1 MSGLSVNHQPL
12 QVIGTAGSTLKKSI
26 RNVMARTKF
35 KNILQNWIF
44 YNNTKADNS
53 NNSYKVRLL
62 ITNFDKKFSQY
73 APNWALK
80 TLMSTC

>member
-1 MSGLSVNHQPL
+1 
-12 QVIGTAGSTLKKSI
+12 
-26 RNVMARTKF
+26 MARTKF
-35 KNILQNWIF
+35 KNILQNCIF

-80 TLMSTC
+80 TLMSTCLCSSIKKGFKKIHTKFGFKF